1 MKKIILSLILIAI
14 TMNITAQ
21 DTTIVCVDN
30 KKAVQS
36 VNQDKQE
43 GITLLL
49 KKSEY
54 KDFKTLKIL
63 VKGAHIRNTIYTK
76 DLEITGESTVIVHET
91 KEKPGNFDL
100 TKTNCKSLLM
110 SGKKLKLTLL
120 LNPAN
125 PQMMIPSRMIY
136 LGDLVM
142 K

>member
-1 MKKIILSLILIAI
+1 MK
-14 TMNITAQ
+14 ITAQ

-49 KKSEY
+49 KKSIY
-54 KDFKTLKIL
+54 KDYKTLKIQ
-63 VKGAHIRNTIYTK
+63 VKGAHIKNTIYKK
-76 DLEITGESTVIVHET
+76 DLEITGDSTVIVSET
-91 KEKPGNFDL
+91 KEQPGNFDL

-120 LNPAN
+120 LNPSN
-125 PQMMIPSRMIY
+125 PQMMIPSRRIY
-136 LGDLVM
+136 LGYLVM
-142 K
+142 KSKKG

>member
-1 MKKIILSLILIAI
+1 MTI
-14 TMNITAQ
+14 TMNIIAQ
-21 DTTIVCVDN
+21 DTTIVCVNN

-49 KKSEY
+49 KKSIY
-54 KDFKTLKIL
+54 KDFKTLKIQVKSAYIKNAIYKKEL
-63 VKGAHIRNTIYTK
+63 V
-76 DLEITGESTVIVHET
+76 ITGDSTVIVSES

-100 TKTNCKSLLM
+100 TKTNCKSLLL
-110 SGKKLKLTLL
+110 SGMKLKLTLL
-120 LNPAN
+120 LNPSN
-125 PQMMIPSRMIY
+125 PQMMFPSQMIY